1 MTDLKTIL
9 PALALLAALGV
20 AAPAVADPSE
30 DLRNAAIAQIDEA
43 GDSAGLARACG
54 IDPTPITAAVKELLH
69 RVPLDSPSEVN
80 ALARY
85 RATESHS
92 TRDALAAPGA
102 SPCGDL
108 HSIVQD
114 AVRGL
119 NAISGPE
126 ATAESETAARPAGK

>member
-92 TRDALAAPGA
+92 TRDALAGPGA
-102 SPCGDL
+102 PPCGDL
-108 HSIVQD
+108 HSVVQD

-126 ATAESETAARPAGK
+126 TTAESETAVRPAGK